1 MKRGE
6 LLYEGKAKKVYLT
19 DDPDQVWVAYKDDA
33 TAYNAQKRG
42 SIQDKGQWNNRISA
56 RLFQYLGEKGISH
69 HFIKEL
75 SATEQLVKRVSIIP
89 LEVIVRNIA
98 AGSLAKRLGMDEGV
112 RFSKPVLEFCYKND
126 QLGDPLIN
134 DDHIATLG
142 LASNVQLAQMKEV
155 SLLVNRFLSEKM
167 GQCGITLVDFKLEF
181 GLDGEGKLV
190 LADEISPDTCRFW
203 DKESGK
209 RLDKDR
215 FRRDLGDVE
224 EAYHEIWSRLG
235 GEAHV

>member
-6 LLYEGKAKKVYLT
+6 LLYEGKAKKIYLT
-19 DDPDQVWVAYKDDA
+19 DNPQQVWVAYKDDA

-42 SIQDKGQWNNRISA
+42 SIQDKGKWNNRISA
-56 RLFQYLGEKGISH
+56 RLFQFLGEKGVEH
-69 HFIKEL
+69 HFLKEI
-75 SATEQLVKRVSIIP
+75 SATEQLVRRVTIIP
-89 LEVIVRNIA
+89 LEVLVRNIS
-98 AGSLAKRLGMDEGV
+98 AGTLANRLGIEEGR
-112 RFSKPVLEFCYKND
+112 RFARPVVEICYKND
-126 QLGDPLIN
+126 ELGDPLITE
-134 DDHIATLG
+134 DHIAAIE
-142 LASNVQLAQMKEV
+142 LATDEQVTQMKEIA
-155 SLLVNRFLSEKM
+155 LKVNELLSEQM
-167 GQCGITLVDFKLEF
+167 DRCGITLVDFKLEF
-181 GLDGEGKLV
+181 GIDGDGRLL

-235 GEAHV
+235 GETHV